1 MARTS
6 KTINSL
12 SQVLG
17 NKHPAGNKLPPGLQP
32 ILAHGEKILRANRL
46 YESIAPAMLVK
57 VSRIANIKS
66 GLLVIHADHGAAAAK
81 LRQMARFLIQEFEKR
96 GFECNDIDVRVQDA
110 LSLPAQAPAK
120 QKPLSEQALTS
131 ISKLQDQLPADDP
144 LRAHLAHLVDRA
156 ARR

>member
-6 KTINSL
+6 KTIDSL

-17 NKHPAGNKLPPGLQP
+17 YKHSSGSKLPSGLQP

-46 YESIAPAMLVK
+46 YESVAPAMLVK

-81 LRQMARFLIQEFEKR
+81 LRQMSRYLIQEFEKR
-96 GFECNDIDVRVQDA
+96 GFECNDIDVRVQGA
-110 LSLPAQAPAK
+110 LSHADPEPAK
-120 QKPLSEQALTS
+120 QKPIGEQALTS
-131 ISKLQDQLPADDP
+131 LTELQNRLPADDP
-144 LRAHLAHLVDRA
+144 LRAHLAHLIDRA